1 MFYNDKIGEVLFA
14 IVVIYI
20 ISIIYSDSRIIGTSS
35 IFALIVPDLEEAIF
49 NGNILMS
56 MVLGSAL
63 VYLSLN

>member
-35 IFALIVPDLEEAIF
+35 IFALIFPDLEEALF
-49 NGNILMS
+49 NGNIFMIT
-56 MVLGSAL
+56 VTE
-63 VYLSLN
+63 

>member
-1 MFYNDKIGEVLFA
+1 MFYIDEMEQVLFA
-14 IVVIYI
+14 VVVIYI

-35 IFALIVPDLEEAIF
+35 IFALIFPDLEEAIF
-49 NGNILMS
+49 NGNVLMS